1 MRTFGKTAQR
11 PPAILDRQPNR
22 CHKILRIVYIVS
34 LFPCWSE
41 TFIVREIAEMIQL
54 GADVRIISLKNRSEK
69 MIQSDA
75 EALLRYVVYPS
86 SGWRTLAAL
95 IGTIATNPVREIKDL
110 TLIFQS
116 LFRHPSALVKTLV
129 VWWRTI
135 GLLSTVQRTAPAHIH
150 AHWATYPSTSAWLLS
165 RRLQIPFSFTAH
177 AHDIFLENHMLSEK
191 VRRATFTVAISNFN
205 KQYLR
210 EHVADARTASV
221 LVVHCGV
228 STHGFPFLEQVTD
241 PLRILAVGRL
251 DEIKGF
257 CYLIDACGLLRSKG
271 LRFHCEIIGSGPLAH
286 SLANQVKALGLRDC
300 VVLLGAK
307 KQEEVRT
314 KLNAAGIFVLP
325 SVVTSRGDRDGIP
338 VALMEAMA
346 CGIPVISTRVSGI
359 PELVEHGVTGL
370 LADAGDAKSLA
381 TCIECLIADEKL
393 GQALARKAR
402 QRVEDEFDIKK
413 EARKLYDA
421 IASGQ

>member
-1 MRTFGKTAQR
+1 MRTFGKTIQR

-22 CHKILRIVYIVS
+22 HPKILRIVYIVS

-75 EALLRYVVYPS
+75 EALLRYVVYPAS
-86 SGWRTLAAL
+86 AWRTLAAL
-95 IGTIATNPVREIKDL
+95 IRTVATNPVREIKDL
-110 TLIFQS
+110 TLIFQN
-116 LFRHPSALVKTLV
+116 LFRHPGALVKTLV

-135 GLLSTVQRTAPAHIH
+135 GLLSTVQRAAPAHIH

-177 AHDIFLENHMLSEK
+177 AHDIFLENHLLREK
-191 VRRATFTVAISNFN
+191 MNAATTTVVISKFN
-205 KQYLR
+205 KEYLL
-210 EHVADARTASV
+210 EHVSGATAENMRV
-221 LVVHCGV
+221 IHCGV
-228 STHGFPFLEQVTD
+228 STVGFPFIGQGRD

-257 CYLIDACGLLRSKG
+257 CYLIAACGLLHAKG
-271 LRFHCEIIGSGPLAH
+271 LKFQCEIIGSGQFAH
-286 SLANQVKALGLRDC
+286 SLQNQITSLGLNDC
-300 VVLLGAK
+300 VFLLGAK
-307 KQEEVRT
+307 KQEDVRA
-314 KLNAAGIFVLP
+314 KLYACGMFVLA
-325 SVVTSRGDRDGIP
+325 SVVTARGDRDGIP

-359 PELVEHGVTGL
+359 PELVEHEVTGL

-381 TCIECLIADEKL
+381 ACIERLVGDEKL
-393 GQALARKAR
+393 GQSLARNAR
-402 QRVEDEFDIKK
+402 LRIEAEFDIKK
-413 EARKLYDA
+413 ETRKLHDA
-421 IASGQ
+421 IARHQ